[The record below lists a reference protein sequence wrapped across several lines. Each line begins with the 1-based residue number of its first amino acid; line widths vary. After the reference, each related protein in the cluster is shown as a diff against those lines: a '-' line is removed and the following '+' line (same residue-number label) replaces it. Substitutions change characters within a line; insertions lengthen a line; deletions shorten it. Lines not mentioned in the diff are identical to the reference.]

1 MLRFLVAIDGSG
13 YSDSAVDYVVRRA
26 ALSKK
31 PIHVH
36 LLNVQL
42 SLSGVNVKLFIKPES
57 VESYYRDEGMAVL
70 EKPRTVLGAAG
81 ISCDHHISVG
91 DPGQV
96 IVSYAQANSCDE
108 IVMGTHG
115 RGALAGAVMGS
126 VARNVIQQ
134 SLLPVV
140 LVKGQRAGQTG
151 SS

>member
-1 MLRFLVAIDGSG
+1 MLTFLIAIDGSG

-26 ALSKK
+26 DQCRE
-31 PIHVH
+31 PVHVH

-42 SLSGVNVKLFIKPES
+42 PLGGVNVKLFIKPES

-70 EKPRTVLGAAG
+70 EKPRGVMRAAG
-81 ISCDHHISVG
+81 ISCDHHIGVG
-91 DPGQV
+91 DPGEV
-96 IVSYAQANSCDE
+96 IVSYAQANRCDE

-134 SLLPVV
+134 SSLPVV
-140 LVKGQRAGQTG
+140 LVKGEPASG
-151 SS
+151 S